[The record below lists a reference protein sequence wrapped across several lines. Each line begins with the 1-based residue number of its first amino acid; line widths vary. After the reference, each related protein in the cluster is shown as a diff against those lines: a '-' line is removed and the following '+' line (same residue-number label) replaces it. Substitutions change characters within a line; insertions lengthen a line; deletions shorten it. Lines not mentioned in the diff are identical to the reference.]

1 MQRSKLVLGCVITL
15 AILGLGAAAV
25 AMESD
30 GGGAGSLEG
39 TTTTVVPS
47 TTTTSDTTSTTA
59 APTTTVAPVADP
71 ATTTGDVSGNLAGDG
86 GVERST
92 DGCDGGTAANH
103 GDYVSSVAH
112 DPDRQP
118 GDVAAAAQSDCGK
131 PVGSAG
137 GDSAEAPDTEAPDS
151 GSTGAPSGSGNGH
164 GNAYGHSK

>member
-15 AILGLGAAAV
+15 AVVGLGAAAV

-30 GGGAGSLEG
+30 TGGAGSLEG
-39 TTTTVVPS
+39 TTTTTVVPS
-47 TTTTSDTTSTTA
+47 TTTSTTTSTTA

-92 DGCDGGTAANH
+92 DGCDGGTYTNH
-103 GDYVSSVAH
+103 GDYVSSIAH

-131 PVGSAG
+131 PVASAG
-137 GDSAEAPDTEAPDS
+137 GDSTEAPETEAPDS

-164 GNAYGHSK
+164 GNAYGHSR